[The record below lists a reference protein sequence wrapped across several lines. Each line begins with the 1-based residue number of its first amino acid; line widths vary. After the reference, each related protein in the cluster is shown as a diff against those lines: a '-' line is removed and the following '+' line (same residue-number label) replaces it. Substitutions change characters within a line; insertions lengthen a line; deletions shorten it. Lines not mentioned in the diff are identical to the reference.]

1 MRGGVAAANLFSL
14 ASLEPIWRGF
24 SGRFAVWG
32 QNRSAGRGGFGDC
45 VGELPLQTCDA
56 MVGGRYVNHLKNANF
71 AEYEECAFCLPR
83 EHLQES
89 DGGVYIQENGSGR
102 RV

>member
-1 MRGGVAAANLFSL
+1 MGVLRFGGRTEVRGEVAL
-14 ASLEPIWRGF
+14 AV
-24 SGRFAVWG
+24 VWG
-32 QNRSAGRGGFGDC
+32 CCRCKPVALWW
-45 VGELPLQTCDA
+45 E
-56 MVGGRYVNHLKNANF
+56 GRYVNHLKNANF